1 MQEAKTNQKSSTSPK
16 FEGGIK
22 SKLKPLKVKCTS
34 SDCGNG
40 LHCFLATR
48 KMVKENT
55 NGRCR
60 SCGISLVD
68 WDRVHGRK
76 LQDVAYTFNAL
87 KREYVRHLF
96 WHIDID
102 IKAENHARRKGKQGM
117 REAVEKRI
125 TKYVGPAEPPFD
137 GRQTPKSGNAIF
149 YAQHAT
155 ATCCRK
161 CIQEWHGIKMGRELK
176 PKEIAYFT
184 NLVMLFIEERLPYLT
199 KDGEKIPP
207 MTWRKQPE
215 QDSGVEARA
224 DGEDEHD
231 F

>member
-1 MQEAKTNQKSSTSPK
+1 MQEVNPNRKSSTSPK
-16 FEGGIK
+16 SEGGMK
-22 SKLKPLKVKCTS
+22 SKLKPLKVTCTS
-34 SDCGNG
+34 SNCDNG

-48 KMVKENT
+48 KMVKENMS
-55 NGRCR
+55 GRCR

-68 WDRVHGRK
+68 WDRVHSRR
-76 LQDVAYTFNAL
+76 LEDVVYTFNAL
-87 KREYVRHLF
+87 KKECVRHHF
-96 WHIDID
+96 WHIEID
-102 IKAENHARRKGKQGM
+102 IKAENHARRKGKLGM

-125 TKYVGPAEPPFD
+125 TKYVGPAEPPYD

-176 PKEIAYFT
+176 PKEIVYFT
-184 NLVMLFIEERLPYLT
+184 NLVMLFIEERLPHLT
-199 KDGEKIPP
+199 EDGEKIPP
-207 MTWRKQPE
+207 LTWRKHPQRR
-215 QDSGVEARA
+215 S
-224 DGEDEHD
+224 DGEIGADDGDEYD